1 MRDVG
6 LIVEGFPSGKKEP
19 SKMDALF
26 FTEL

>member
-6 LIVEGFPSGKKEP
+6 LIVEGFPSGNKEP
-19 SKMDALF
+19 PKVDALF